1 MVADLVTAHGLV
13 AKLRMRRVMHQL
25 HLRRLPLPAKGGALR
40 THRAPKAPPLTW
52 FNFVKPHLMLPHFTK
67 NYSCKNYNVIR

>member
-13 AKLRMRRVMHQL
+13 AKLRMRREMHQL
-25 HLRRLPLPAKGGALR
+25 RLRCLPLLAKGGALR

-52 FNFVKPHLMLPHFTK
+52 FNFVGASVSEPPLVDSTDAL
-67 NYSCKNYNVIR
+67 SR

>member
-25 HLRRLPLPAKGGALR
+25 RLRRLPLPAKGGALR

-52 FNFVKPHLMLPHFTK
+52 FNFVKPHL
-67 NYSCKNYNVIR
+67 SCSKHTSILSSGILQ